1 MLYWRKMY
9 FVTQFEM
16 KDIHVM
22 GYDSIPGT
30 TLGAAAAAL
39 SCNSSIIVIGPI
51 IAVGVIDTVEN

>member
-1 MLYWRKMY
+1 MY

-30 TLGAAAAAL
+30 TRRCCCCCAELQQQHL
-39 SCNSSIIVIGPI
+39 SHRSH

>member
-1 MLYWRKMY
+1 MY

-22 GYDSIPGT
+22 GYDSILGT

-39 SCNSSIIVIGPI
+39 SIVIGPI